1 MCLKLSVISWQLLLC
16 ALELDYDTVETA
28 LISLCQCIEKVVV
41 DQVKAVADQKTIL
54 IKILK

>member
-16 ALELDYDTVETA
+16 ALELDYDTVETV

-41 DQVKAVADQKTIL
+41 DQV
-54 IKILK
+54 